1 MGLKLKLNQQ
11 TSIINFERDSK
22 DSEITN
28 KLSQLVEKLSKV
40 SIINIPTIFTQD
52 AALREFW
59 SSTDEEHTKILFS
72 KIIIE
77 ERKKNKDY
85 EEKEKL
91 KLSEEARKLNLSDHK
106 HEHSKVVET
115 SNIDS
120 YTHEHS
126 KPIAVQE
133 KTKNYVSTIREQK
146 PMSKAD
152 KIVKKIDY
160 LERLK
165 REVEEPLRARLSTG
179 KFLEENNNNKKV
191 QQTFLDT
198 HYNAWKVNLKNK
210 QRYNKFLDDSSTFSR
225 NLINRKEEVI
235 KKEKSTH
242 TIMNQMTKEYWDLKR
257 LCT

>member
-11 TSIINFERDSK
+11 TSIINFERDLK

-28 KLSQLVEKLSKV
+28 KLSQLVKKLSKV

-52 AALREFW
+52 AVLREFW
-59 SSTDEEHTKILFS
+59 SSADEERTKIASS

-77 ERKKNKDY
+77 ERKKNKDN
-85 EEKEKL
+85 EDKEKI
-91 KLSEEARKLNLSDHK
+91 KLSERARKPNLINCK
-106 HEHSKVVET
+106 HEHSKSVEVN
-115 SNIDS
+115 NIDS
-120 YTHEHS
+120 YIHEHS
-126 KPIAVQE
+126 KPIVVQE
-133 KTKNYVSTIREQK
+133 ETKIQVSTIREQK

-152 KIVKKIDY
+152 KIVKKIDH

-191 QQTFLDT
+191 QQTFFDT

-225 NLINRKEEVI
+225 NLINRKEEVS
-235 KKEKSTH
+235 KKEKSIYTFMKQ
-242 TIMNQMTKEYWDLKR
+242 T
-257 LCT
+257 